1 MLQRWRGERAFHSHE
16 TARMDEL
23 NGLPLASF
31 RRRAWAYGID
41 FVLITV
47 LASIFLHPFRFA
59 HAEDGACGDNAFAL
73 LTRLGEWLKELA
85 ESALYFGVA
94 LKLGKGQTP
103 GKYFMKI
110 RVVSLTQHGISWWTA
125 IERALGYGA
134 SFLEGGFGFFQYFLN
149 KNRMCVH
156 DRIAETIVIDLR
168 KPRVEPPVAHVTDS
182 DDRALVSGA

>member
-1 MLQRWRGERAFHSHE
+1 
-16 TARMDEL
+16 MDEL

-31 RRRAWAYGID
+31 KRRALAYGID
-41 FVLITV
+41 
-47 LASIFLHPFRFA
+47 LAIVAAMGMMLHGVHIRSGEEA
-59 HAEDGACGDNAFAL
+59 ACGSSWVAL
-73 LTRLGEWLKELA
+73 GSKLSEKVQELA
-85 ESALYFGVA
+85 ESVLYFGIA

-103 GKYFMKI
+103 GKYLMKI

-134 SFLEGGFGFFQYFLN
+134 SLLEGGFGFFQYYLN

-168 KPRVEPPVAHVTDS
+168 KPRAEPPVEHVLDA
-182 DDRALVSGA
+182 DDTGIALPASHM